1 MLLRI
6 VKTINEGIMD
16 HDIPPL
22 HGGSR
27 EVHQVY
33 ACFAKL
39 VRTVRMSNTAFFS
52 GDLTWAFEFI
62 SDALQLFRTMGNQ
75 KAQGIAS
82 SNLGNTL
89 QAMYHNGMYSDNC
102 CSMADG
108 SCYIKSAIEHYNES
122 IAIAEQQLQ
131 NANENDLKAA
141 FAQQLA
147 DRLFNCGL
155 FLLLVCNEPC
165 APGEAKR
172 QALAQIARARELDDD
187 VKDFWLEHKMLL
199 KKSDDHYSRLLRRSL
214 GLLGF
219 FDGKCYCPLLRSSY
233 MSCQFRIFHRC

>member
-1 MLLRI
+1 VLLRT
-6 VKTINEGIMD
+6 VRAINERVMD
-16 HDIPPL
+16 HDVPPL

-39 VRTVRMSNTAFFS
+39 VRAVRMSNTAFFS

-62 SDALQLFRTMGNQ
+62 SDALHLFRTMDNQ
-75 KAQGIAS
+75 KAQGIAG

-89 QAMYHNGMYSDNC
+89 QAMYHNGMYTEDC
-102 CSMADG
+102 CSMASG
-108 SCYIKSAIEHYNES
+108 KCYIKSAIDHYHES
-122 IAIAEQQLQ
+122 IGIAEKQLDD
-131 NANENDLKAA
+131 AKENDLKSQ

-155 FLLLVCNEPC
+155 FLLLVSNESC
-165 APGEAKR
+165 APSDAKEM
-172 QALAQIARARELDDD
+172 ALSQIARARELDED
-187 VKDFWLEHKMLL
+187 VKEYLLAHKMLL
-199 KKSDDHYSRLLRRSL
+199 VKSGDHFNRLLRRCF

-219 FDGKCYCPLLRSSY
+219 VDGKIMMSS
-233 MSCQFRIFHRC
+233 